1 MFLQTDRCQNM
12 KRPEGNSWFSTDI
25 ARICR
30 RDAVARSDANYPKK
44 KITRSEGYLKW
55 INPAVL
61 NQIKQRHRFQTR
73 LFPLNLNYA
82 TCCKGEKTHPS
93 CFTSNLSK
101 AAWLQCERRRVR
113 LFQLGSRGR
122 AAFHSDA
129 PYSAKT
135 QGHCMVYKDA
145 PAHSKYINQPVD

>member
-1 MFLQTDRCQNM
+1 MPKHETSRRKFLVFNGYRAHLSTRC
-12 KRPEGNSWFSTDI
+12 S
-25 ARICR
+25 
-30 RDAVARSDANYPKK
+30 RSIGCKLSKK
-44 KITRSEGYLKW
+44 KITRSEGYLEW